1 MIIFA
6 REFMQRKTFEEN
18 YNKVH
23 LWKHQPT
30 FIEPMVLQEEIHLS
44 KKLARGIIHDKLNT
58 HATKIEH
65 EKKSKL
71 YCHN

>member
-6 REFMQRKTFEEN
+6 KKFIQRKFFEGN

-30 FIEPMVLQEEIHLS
+30 FIEPMSLQEEIHLS
-44 KKLARGIIHDKLNT
+44 KRNH
-58 HATKIEH
+58 
-65 EKKSKL
+65 S
-71 YCHN
+71 